1 MNPWHSNNRK
11 YNCKLINT
19 KLIQGFCFTKGGKQI
34 ESENIVRLFD
44 LTNKVAIVTGGAMG
58 VGEAIV
64 KRLAQAGASVMIAD
78 INTDAAR
85 QTAGRIN
92 ASGVEVQFIQA
103 DAGSVADAERVV
115 QSTIKAF
122 GRLDVLVNNAGIY
135 PFSKALDISEEMWDK
150 VYNVNTKGVFFYS
163 KVAAQKM
170 IDCGNGGRIV
180 NIASV
185 GGLGPTPTGGLVH
198 YDSSKSAVIMIT
210 KALALELGPHGI
222 TVNAVAPGS
231 TITAGTS
238 ERLKGERG
246 KFLSSKLPL
255 RRLGEPDDIAKVV
268 LFLVSAA
275 ADYMTGSLVT
285 VDGGYLLI

>member
-1 MNPWHSNNRK
+1 M
-11 YNCKLINT
+11 
-19 KLIQGFCFTKGGKQI
+19 
-34 ESENIVRLFD
+34 ESENIARLFD

-58 VGEAIV
+58 IGEAIV

-78 INTDAAR
+78 VNTDAAK

-92 ASGVEVQFIQA
+92 ASGGKVQFIQA
-103 DAGSVADAERVV
+103 DAGSVADAETVV
-115 QSTIKAF
+115 QSTVKAF
-122 GRLDVLVNNAGIY
+122 GRLDVLVNSAGIY
-135 PFSKALDISEEMWDK
+135 PFSKALEISEEMWDK

-180 NIASV
+180 NIAST
-185 GGLGPTPTGGLVH
+185 GALSPTPTGGLVH
-198 YDSSKSAVIMIT
+198 YNSSKSAVVMIT
-210 KALALELGPHGI
+210 KALALELGQYGI
-222 TVNAVAPGS
+222 LVNAVVPGS
-231 TITAGTS
+231 TLTTGTG

-255 RRLGEPDDIAKVV
+255 GRLGEPDDIAKVV

-285 VDGGYLLI
+285 VDGGYLLL